1 VSVVLVCGSRTWG
14 LPLRIYH
21 RLGQLADG
29 TVIRHGGASR
39 IDRET
44 GAELSADMLADQAAR
59 SLGFTVEVFR
69 PDYKRF
75 GRAAPLR
82 RNDRMLDE
90 DPVPVLVIAFQRGC
104 SSGTGYTIHGARERR
119 IDVEVHRP

>member
-1 VSVVLVCGSRTWG
+1 M
-14 LPLRIYH
+14 
-21 RLGQLADG
+21 
-29 TVIRHGGASR
+29 IRHGGASR

-69 PDYKRF
+69 PDYERF
-75 GRAAPLR
+75 GRVAPLR

-104 SSGTGYTIHGARERR
+104 SSGTGYTIHAARERG